1 MQDTIAKY
9 KIISKEDPETSDSW
23 SPVAKE
29 GGTRIYRKEEERENV
44 MVDYLVAITQ
54 INVST
59 SQYSPNQSHYNS
71 TQLFNIAWR
80 A

>member
-1 MQDTIAKY
+1 MLYNIATSNTIYPQMQDTIAKY
-9 KIISKEDPETSDSW
+9 KIISKEDPETSESW

-54 INVST
+54 INVS
-59 SQYSPNQSHYNS
+59 SD
-71 TQLFNIAWR
+71 
-80 A
+80 